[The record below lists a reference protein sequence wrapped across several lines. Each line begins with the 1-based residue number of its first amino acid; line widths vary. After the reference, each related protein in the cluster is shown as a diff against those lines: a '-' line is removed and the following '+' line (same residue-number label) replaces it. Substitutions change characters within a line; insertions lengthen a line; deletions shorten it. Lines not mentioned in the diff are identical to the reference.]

1 MGLKQINSSFKG
13 QKYLKIGV
21 KTHPSMAINHAF
33 AVQVSNLKNVVL
45 KDKSVE
51 LNFKEISQEKIID

>member
-1 MGLKQINSSFKG
+1 M
-13 QKYLKIGV
+13 KIGV

-33 AVQVSNLKNVVL
+33 AVQVPNLRNVVL

-51 LNFKEISQEKIID
+51 FNFKGISQGKIIDS